1 MEKITQKEIILKYL
15 EHKDDWVPSY
25 FLIKNDTP
33 WGWIGSGS
41 DRIARYMVEEGLLER
56 KGEGKYS
63 YYRIHKHGQ
72 LSML

>member
-1 MEKITQKEIILKYL
+1 MTQREIIFKYL

-25 FLIKNDTP
+25 ELIKNDTP

-63 YYRIHKHGQ
+63 YYRINKHGQ